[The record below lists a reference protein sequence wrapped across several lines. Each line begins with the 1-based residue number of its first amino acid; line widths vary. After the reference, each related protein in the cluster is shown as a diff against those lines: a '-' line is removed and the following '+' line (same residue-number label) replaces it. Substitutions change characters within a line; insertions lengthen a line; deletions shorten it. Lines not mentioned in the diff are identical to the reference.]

1 MKTEYTCTFLMVV
14 LCLTVPWLA
23 GAITPQATL
32 ACLMAGC
39 VVLSLVAGLF
49 GKTRAR
55 VLVPV
60 TVAVAFLCT
69 APFFYDETVLI
80 WALWLGIVSA
90 VCVAVGWGISALL
103 ARGRAKGV
111 AAGAGEQA
119 SEARPHAESGS
130 QEEGPRFPG
139 GERPRSGAAPVRP
152 PVR

>member
-49 GKTRAR
+49 G
-55 VLVPV
+55 
-60 TVAVAFLCT
+60 T

-130 QEEGPRFPG
+130 QEEGPRSPG

>member
-69 APFFYDETVLI
+69 APFFYDESVLI

-90 VCVAVGWGISALL
+90 VCVTVGWGISALL
-103 ARGRAKGV
+103 VRGRAKK
-111 AAGAGEQA
+111 
-119 SEARPHAESGS
+119 
-130 QEEGPRFPG
+130 QEKGPLSNG
-139 GERPRSGAAPVRP
+139 GERLGSGAAPMRP
-152 PVR
+152 PAR